1 MANSILLIFLP
12 VEPRL
17 SSITLWKEKEKGE
30 RQEENKEGREI
41 FMFLMQKCYGR
52 GSGEVGR

>member
-17 SSITLWKEKEKGE
+17 SSITLWKEKEKDE
-30 RQEENKEGREI
+30 RQEENKEVREI